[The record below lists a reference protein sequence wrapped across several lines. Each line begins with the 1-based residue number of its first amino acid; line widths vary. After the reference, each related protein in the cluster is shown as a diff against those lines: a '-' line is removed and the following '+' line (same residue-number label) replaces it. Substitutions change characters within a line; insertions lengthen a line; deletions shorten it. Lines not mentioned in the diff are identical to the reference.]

1 MMASAPSATASA
13 PRVTARSSPA
23 PRSNS
28 LSLMSVHQPSSRGL
42 RGAWAILPAIAF
54 CITLLALLA
63 GLYLTLAARGE
74 DEALS
79 AGRRSIA
86 GITGSLTDHV
96 SRGLETTDLVLLDIA
111 NRVAAGLP
119 PWDSDLVTFRLREV
133 PQLRALLVTDAEG
146 RITASSVPGL
156 QGTDLAGRHWMRRI
170 AAGLRGLIVGDPEA
184 GRFLAEP
191 GRSVQETRRWTLP
204 VARGAFRPDGS
215 LAGTVVALLNPDYLA
230 AIGHQTADA
239 FEVTVRFHGLD
250 GTLLATSAGTPDG
263 IGLSNPQAWLFRD
276 YLPALDAG
284 TRYGPD
290 SAGQLA
296 VSAFRVTT
304 PGLIAVEVSQDHATV
319 LAGAWERSGDLA
331 LGFAVLGGAT
341 TLAVVLLTALGLRNA
356 RIQAAVRQE
365 EFRRLAA
372 EREAEVL
379 RDERRETQRLLANL
393 PAVTFHARLD
403 DGGRWQY
410 RFVGGSV
417 EAVTGWEPQALGEFD
432 GWPRQRDA
440 GAEAL
445 PDFLARVLRDGS
457 AAQEYRF
464 AQPDGSS
471 RWLSTVATII
481 GTQDGARREVVGHTR
496 DITSLREASLRAT
509 AAGRLAALGEM
520 ATGIAHEL
528 KQPLAGM
535 SLVAEN
541 MEFAIADGDVA
552 ALREGMQQI
561 AGQCERAAKII
572 EHLRRFARGTDDK
585 APLEPFPVAEAV
597 DGALTL
603 ITPALREA
611 GIDVAVEL
619 GAAPPM
625 VVGHRIGLEQVL
637 VNLLSNALQVLAAAP
652 ADRTRRI
659 TLAVA
664 AAEQDGQVALRIGD
678 TGGGIPAPVLAR
690 LFQPFVTTKEP
701 DKGTGLGLS
710 ICHGLVAAMGGTIEG
725 ANDGAGA
732 LFTITLPAPRDDAA
746 ARA

>member
-1 MMASAPSATASA
+1 M
-13 PRVTARSSPA
+13 
-23 PRSNS
+23 
-28 LSLMSVHQPSSRGL
+28 
-42 RGAWAILPAIAF
+42 LPAVALS
-54 CITLLALLA
+54 ITLLASLA

-74 DEALS
+74 DEALL

-86 GITGSLTDHV
+86 GITSSLTDHV

-119 PWDSDLVTFRLREV
+119 PWDSELITLRLREV
-133 PQLRALLVTDAEG
+133 PQLRAVLVTDAEG
-146 RITASSVPGL
+146 RTTASSVPGL
-156 QGTDLAGRHWMRRI
+156 QGADLSDRGWMRRI
-170 AAGLRGLIVGDPEA
+170 ATGLRGLIVGDPEA

-191 GRSVQETRRWTLP
+191 GRTVQETRRWTLP

-215 LAGTVVALLNPDYLA
+215 LAGTVVALLNPDYLG
-230 AIGHQTADA
+230 AIGHQAAEA
-239 FEVTVRFHGLD
+239 FEVTVRFHDLD
-250 GTLLATSAGTPDG
+250 GTLLATSDGTPDG
-263 IGLSNPQAWLFRD
+263 IGFANTEAWLFRD

-284 TRYGPD
+284 TKHGLD
-290 SAGQLA
+290 SAGRLA
-296 VSAFRVTT
+296 VSAFRVTA
-304 PGLIAVEVSQDHATV
+304 PGLIAVEVSQDQAVV
-319 LAGAWERSGDLA
+319 LAGAWQRAGDMA
-331 LGFAVLGGAT
+331 LGFAILGGAT

-372 EREAEVL
+372 EREAAVL

-403 DGGRWQY
+403 DGGRWHY

-417 EAVTGWEPQALGEFD
+417 EAVTGWEPQSLGEFD
-432 GWPRQRDA
+432 GWARQRDPE
-440 GAEAL
+440 AETL

-464 AQPDGSS
+464 AGPDGSW
-471 RWLSTVATII
+471 RWLSTVANVVASP
-481 GTQDGARREVVGHTR
+481 GAARPEIVGHTR
-496 DITSLREASLRAT
+496 DITSLREASLRAA

-535 SLVAEN
+535 SLLAEN
-541 MEFAIADGDVA
+541 MEFAIADGDLP
-552 ALREGMQQI
+552 ALRESMQSI

-585 APLEPFPVAEAV
+585 APLEPFPLNAAV

-603 ITPALREA
+603 IAPALREA
-611 GIDVAVEL
+611 GIDVEVSL
-619 GAAPPM
+619 SAAPPL

-637 VNLLSNALQVLAAAP
+637 VNLISNSLHVLTAVP
-652 ADRTRRI
+652 PDRPRRI
-659 TLAVA
+659 TIA
-664 AAEQDGQVALRIGD
+664 AGSERDGQVSLQIGD

-690 LFQPFVTTKEP
+690 LFQPFVTTKTP

-710 ICHGLVAAMGGTIEG
+710 ICHGLVVAMGGTIEG
-725 ANDGAGA
+725 ANDDQGA
-732 LFTITLPAPRDDAA
+732 LFTITIPVAQDVAA
-746 ARA
+746 GQGARAEGALPQTASLA